1 MEYDLRH
8 GVQNLEANGICPVIK
23 ALYKTNPGHSEP
35 WTHILS
41 LRMSDPA
48 RAVNLYRP
56 CAHLSQEDVVA
67 KVFAKHG
74 LRLDV
79 DMSAGRVAK
88 NPSHP
93 YIRASSWIKAVD
105 AGGNLGN
112 LLGLGPG
119 CSTLEQAAP
128 ALRSFWDKYALW
140 HSDHEVY
147 SLARAGKL
155 SLEQCVPVYVHG
167 DEGTAFKRDGALVL
181 SFFSPIGKGVV
192 CQKVGDIIDGS
203 LHMNFRGNCFKTRF
217 VMGTLFKAPHF
228 KLQSMEHTAH
238 LYGFLSKPKRLM
250 LAASPLARKIM
261 MITQPQC
268 SSCWDL

>member
-93 YIRASSWIKAVD
+93 YIRASSWIKAMD

-128 ALRSFWDKYALW
+128 ALRSFLDKYALW

-181 SFFSPIGKGVV
+181 SFFFAYRQRRRLPKGRGYHRWQPPHEFPWQLLQNPVR
-192 CQKVGDIIDGS
+192 DGNTFQGPPFQTS
-203 LHMNFRGNCFKTRF
+203 IY
-217 VMGTLFKAPHF
+217 GTHSSFIR
-228 KLQSMEHTAH
+228 
-238 LYGFLSKPKRLM
+238 LSF
-250 LAASPLARKIM
+250 
-261 MITQPQC
+261 
-268 SSCWDL
+268 